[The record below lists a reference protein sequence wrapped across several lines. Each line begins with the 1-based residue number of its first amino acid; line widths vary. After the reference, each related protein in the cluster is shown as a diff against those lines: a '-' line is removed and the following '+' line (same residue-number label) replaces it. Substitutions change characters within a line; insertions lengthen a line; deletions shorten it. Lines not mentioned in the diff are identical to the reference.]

1 VTNKNDDLFTAVIH
15 AGQHPDPLFRGV
27 SVPIYQSSTFAFES
41 AEQGAAL
48 FQGRREGY
56 IYTRIGNP
64 TTKALE
70 DCVAILEKGF
80 GGLATASGMAA
91 ISTTYLAF
99 LDRDSHLISTDAV
112 YGPSRTVVENEL
124 SRFGVQADFVD
135 TSDIEKIKKSLR
147 PNTRVLFVETPA
159 NPTMAL
165 TDIQACAALAK
176 EKGIILVVDNTF
188 SSPILQNPLELG
200 ADVVIHSLTKF
211 LNGHSD
217 VVGGMIVAREESRF
231 KRLRKVLTLMGGT
244 IDPHQAWLVLR
255 GVKTLA
261 LRVEKSQDNAMKLAR
276 FLEKHPR
283 VEWVNYPGLESH
295 PQHALAKRQMK
306 GFGSILCFGLKGGFE
321 AGRKMINAVKLCT
334 LAVSLGGVES
344 LIQHPASM
352 THAGVSEEERKAA
365 GISDDLIRLSVG
377 CEGYE
382 DLREDLDQALRQ
394 AKQGRKK

>member
-1 VTNKNDDLFTAVIH
+1 MTKQSDDLFTTVIH

-41 AEQGAAL
+41 AEQGSAL
-48 FQGRREGY
+48 FQGKEEGY

-64 TTKALE
+64 TTRALE

-91 ISTTYLAF
+91 VTTTYLAF
-99 LDRDSHLISTDAV
+99 LDHDSHLICTDAV
-112 YGPSRTVVENEL
+112 YGPSRMVLEKEF

-135 TSDIEKIKKSLR
+135 TSDIGTIKESLR
-147 PNTRVLFVETPA
+147 PNTRMLFVETPA
-159 NPTMAL
+159 NPTIVL

-176 EKGIILVVDNTF
+176 EKGFILVVDNTF
-188 SSPILQNPLELG
+188 SSPVLQNPLELG
-200 ADVVIHSLTKF
+200 AHVVIHSLTKF

-217 VVGGMIVAREESRF
+217 VVGGMIVAKEESHF

-255 GVKTLA
+255 GVKTLV
-261 LRVEKSQDNAMKLAR
+261 LRVEKSQDSAMKLAR
-276 FLEKHPR
+276 FLESHPE
-283 VEWVNYPGLESH
+283 VSWVNYPGLESH
-295 PQHALAKRQMK
+295 PQHALAKQQMK
-306 GFGSILCFGLKGGFE
+306 GFGSMLCFGLRGGFE
-321 AGRKMINAVKLCT
+321 AGRRMINSVKLCT
-334 LAVSLGGVES
+334 LAVSLGGLES

-352 THAGVSEEERKAA
+352 THAGVSEDERTAA
-365 GISDDLIRLSVG
+365 GISDELIRLSVG

-382 DLREDLDQALRQ
+382 DLRADLDQALRQ
-394 AKQGRKK
+394 AKMG